1 LTVLP
6 LPPIPTLLKPSVT
19 LLTISITKTGMITIS
34 VNGLSLVLNLTLV
47 MIILNHLSFVMDSE
61 CAEVTLISVLE
72 LLLLSISEPPS
83 IKVLVMKLWLSLT
96 SNSTCSKKLTNVLT
110 VLPLPPIPTL
120 LKPSVTLL
128 TISITKTGL
137 MMISTLGLSLMLNLT
152 LVTITLNHLS
162 FVLDSECAEVTLIS
176 VPDLLL
182 KPISLLLTPTL
193 ISELPI
199 NNTLLL
205 LGIMKPSILN

>member
-1 LTVLP
+1 MEPSSTPNNLNGLTPMLEIFVDL
-6 LPPIPTLLKPSVT
+6 LGLITSMMLIIP
-19 LLTISITKTGMITIS
+19 LLT
-34 VNGLSLVLNLTLV
+34 LP
-47 MIILNHLSFVMDSE
+47 
-61 CAEVTLISVLE
+61 

-96 SNSTCSKKLTNVLT
+96 SNSTCSKKLKNVLT

-128 TISITKTGL
+128 TISIMKTGL
-137 MMISTLGLSLMLNLT
+137 MTISTLGLSLVLNLT

-176 VPDLLL
+176 VPELLL
-182 KPISLLLTPTL
+182 KPIWLLLMPIL
-193 ISELPI
+193 ILELPI

-205 LGIMKPSILN
+205 LGIMKPSSLN